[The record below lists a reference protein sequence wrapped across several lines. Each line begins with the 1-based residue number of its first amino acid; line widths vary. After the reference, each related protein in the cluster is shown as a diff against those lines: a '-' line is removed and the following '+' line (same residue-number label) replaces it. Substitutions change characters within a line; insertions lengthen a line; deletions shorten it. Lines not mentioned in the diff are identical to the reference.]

1 MADDK
6 QRPYEGDPFRGSSI
20 ASKDDGNKNHY
31 HNNNNLDIDTNAKY
45 YSNSNNLKSN
55 TNAKYYSS
63 STDNSN
69 AGNTNAGNTNA
80 GSTYNTGN
88 LYTAHDFDNTIN
100 SEVGYYEDNN
110 NRLEETAAEIAA
122 PVNLGRDRTV
132 QDEKAAAGTGIGVAA
147 IVLSIISLF
156 VMPVLFGAVGI
167 VLGFIARARGSTGLG
182 SWAIGIGI
190 VSIVM
195 AMFIVPLF

>member
-6 QRPYEGDPFRGSSI
+6 QRTNAGDPFRSTNKLYEGISNI
-20 ASKDDGNKNHY
+20 DDNNKNHY

-45 YSNSNNLKSN
+45 YSNSNNLNSN

-63 STDNSN
+63 STDNSY
-69 AGNTNAGNTNA
+69 GEKTDNTE
-80 GSTYNTGN
+80 N
-88 LYTAHDFDNTIN
+88 LYTSHDFDNSVN
-100 SEVGYYEDNN
+100 REVGYYENN
-110 NRLEETAAEIAA
+110 NNQLEETAAEIAA
-122 PVNLGRDRTV
+122 PVTLARDTTG
-132 QDEKAAAGTGIGVAA
+132 QDEKVAAGTGIGVAA

-156 VMPVLFGAVGI
+156 VMPVFFGAVGI

-190 VSIVM
+190 VSVVM